1 MADLAAQPLFVRLLT
16 NNRSVLNTSGTS
28 TYSHRVS
35 LLHPHG
41 LPSLDSN
48 AHPTARPMPPLR
60 ARRPGISFHPD
71 RPTHA
76 PTLPKWVSLEPDS
89 ASDTTDDAVGEI
101 PSGGSRETFERS
113 GGEPVEMADQEIE
126 SDKSSER
133 FAAESSPDSVM
144 DELRRALPPLQL
156 PSGWR
161 RHRAVHCRQLL
172 RSCLRAAHLASRG
185 VAPLYSGLAPWWTRV
200 PTGRAHPVEHH
211 MTVVTTCPTG
221 SHLGPC
227 EGLPRLLAP

>member
-48 AHPTARPMPPLR
+48 AHHTARPMPPLR

-113 GGEPVEMADQEIE
+113 GGEPVEMADQETE

-133 FAAESSPDSVM
+133 VAAESSPDSVM
-144 DELRRALPPLQL
+144 DELRRALPATVASQWLEKAPSSALPTAPEEL
-156 PSGWR
+156 PSRSPPGLSR
-161 RHRAVHCRQLL
+161 CGSTLLGSGPLVDASAHR
-172 RSCLRAAHLASRG
+172 SSAS
-185 VAPLYSGLAPWWTRV
+185 S
-200 PTGRAHPVEHH
+200 
-211 MTVVTTCPTG
+211 
-221 SHLGPC
+221 
-227 EGLPRLLAP
+227 